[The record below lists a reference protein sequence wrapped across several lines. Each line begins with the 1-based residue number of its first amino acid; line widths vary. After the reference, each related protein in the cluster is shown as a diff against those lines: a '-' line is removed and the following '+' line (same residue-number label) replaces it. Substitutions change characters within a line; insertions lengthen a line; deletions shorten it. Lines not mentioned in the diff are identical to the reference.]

1 MEKLKRYTRHQHEFL
16 KKMREHPH
24 GLPASEW
31 PSATAFRRWMRH
43 PGFRRA
49 IESIRQ
55 TLQIQTDLH
64 LLSAAA
70 HASTGLAAILAPGN
84 PESPKESPADAK
96 ASIAPLVQ
104 LLRLAHWRLK
114 ELRQAEEH
122 RAEIEANKPP
132 EEDPLAL
139 IHPSVRNDPIQL
151 KKSLDAFGL
160 PYPADKWLPKGFVR

>member
-1 MEKLKRYTRHQHEFL
+1 MSVMTPMNRHQKEFL

-24 GLPASEW
+24 GLPTSEW
-31 PSATAFRRWMRH
+31 PKATALRRWMRH

-49 IESIRQ
+49 IESIRH

-70 HASTGLAAILAPGN
+70 HASTGLAAILAPGD

-96 ASIAPLVQ
+96 ASIASHVQ

-114 ELRQAEEH
+114 ELRQAADHREAVEAEEAKQPV
-122 RAEIEANKPP
+122 RPS
-132 EEDPLAL
+132 L
-139 IHPSVRNDPIQL
+139 IHPAWEHKPEEVKRLLAVIRGQ
-151 KKSLDAFGL
+151 
-160 PYPADKWLPKGFVR
+160 